1 MASEQ
6 LGPSAAINTEI
17 CELLFEMNRLEDG
30 AVELTDNK
38 RFFVGH
44 KSRGFESRNLVVNWQ
59 YL

>member
-6 LGPSAAINTEI
+6 LGPSAAINTEV
-17 CELLFEMNRLEDG
+17 CELLYEMNRLEDA
-30 AVELTDNK
+30 AVELTDNQ

-44 KSRGFESRNLVVNWQ
+44 KSGGFESLNHMVWQ